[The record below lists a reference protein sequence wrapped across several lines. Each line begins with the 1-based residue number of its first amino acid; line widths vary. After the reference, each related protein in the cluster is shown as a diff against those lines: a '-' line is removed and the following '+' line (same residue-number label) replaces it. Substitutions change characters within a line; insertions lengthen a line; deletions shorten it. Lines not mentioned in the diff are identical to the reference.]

1 MTDSPKKK
9 TQFFRIGL
17 ILFAVGLVVNSI
29 FLRMQVGGL
38 LRELSRLAT
47 LVGFFL
53 IVFGG
58 IYRLVQRL
66 KRIEK

>member
-1 MTDSPKKK
+1 MTPPDKK
-9 TQFFRIGL
+9 TSFFRIGL
-17 ILFAVGLVVNSI
+17 VLFPIGLVLNTI

-58 IYRLVQRL
+58 IYRLAQ
-66 KRIEK
+66 KRSAKKN